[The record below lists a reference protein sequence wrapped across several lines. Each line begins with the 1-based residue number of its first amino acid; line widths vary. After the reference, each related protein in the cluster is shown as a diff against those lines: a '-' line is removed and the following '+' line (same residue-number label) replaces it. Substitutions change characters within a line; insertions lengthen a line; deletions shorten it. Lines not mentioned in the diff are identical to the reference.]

1 MFKANQLFSF
11 QINVLYNLLPN
22 KGILTMS
29 LKFPVKFSPSLTPL
43 RTYAFKTG
51 DPFVHF
57 GMTKEKWKSNKKMKL
72 AIGILTCHVDD
83 QGYVEKHFFGCVAQ
97 KLKHKIKFLPATLRI

>member
-1 MFKANQLFSF
+1 
-11 QINVLYNLLPN
+11 
-22 KGILTMS
+22 MS

-43 RTYAFKTG
+43 WTYAFKTG

-57 GMTKEKWKSNKKMKL
+57 GMTKEKWKSSKKMKL
-72 AIGILTCHVDD
+72 AIEILTCHVDD